1 MSGRWTERLLP
12 LVAAFAAVA
21 AWAALAARLPPVL
34 LPSPPEVAAAA
45 LDHRATL
52 AQATLQTGIASVGGL
67 GVALAFGV
75 LGAVLFH
82 RSRALELA
90 LQPYA
95 LLLQT
100 LPVVAIAPLLLVW
113 LGYGTPVA
121 VASAAIVSFFPLL
134 TATHLGLRA
143 AEPAQVELMRLYGAS
158 WTQEL
163 LKLRAPAALP
173 WFFGGLRTAAG
184 LSVIGAIVGE
194 FVGSN
199 GAPPSLGY
207 LVLRSARAA
216 DTGLTFAA
224 IACSALLALT
234 FYAITRSL
242 QRRFTGRWHAGGR
255 P

>member
-1 MSGRWTERLLP
+1 MSAWTDRALP
-12 LVAAFAAVA
+12 VAAAAVA
-21 AWAALAARLPPVL
+21 LAGWWALSTRLPPVL
-34 LPSPPEVAAAA
+34 LPSPLEVAQSAAQ
-45 LDHRATL
+45 HRATL
-52 AQATLQTGIASVGGL
+52 AEATLWTGVAAAGGL
-67 GVALAFGV
+67 AVALVAGA
-75 LGAVLFH
+75 LGAVAFH
-82 RSRALELA
+82 RSRAIERA

-95 LLLQT
+95 LLIQT

-121 VASAAIVSFFPLL
+121 VASAAIVAFFPLL
-134 TATHLGLRA
+134 TASHLGLQSA
-143 AEPAQVELMRLYGAS
+143 DPAQVELLRLYGAT

-163 LKLRAPAALP
+163 LRLRVPAALP

-207 LVLRSARAA
+207 LVLRSARSA
-216 DTGLTFAA
+216 DTGQTFAA
-224 IACSALLALT
+224 IGCSAALALL
-234 FYAITRSL
+234 FFALTRAL
-242 QRRFTGRWHAGGR
+242 QRRFTGRWHAGGT